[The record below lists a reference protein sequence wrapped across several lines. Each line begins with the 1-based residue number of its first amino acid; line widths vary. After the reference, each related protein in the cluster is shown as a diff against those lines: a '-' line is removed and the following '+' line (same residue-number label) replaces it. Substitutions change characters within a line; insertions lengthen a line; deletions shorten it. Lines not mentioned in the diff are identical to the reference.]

1 MLQTELSP
9 PAPSTRRCLRIFC
22 VLLASHRCG
31 CERGSLDG
39 SGGDGQGTFIVLM
52 RGRRAAVSVC
62 MCVFPFFSFPD
73 GLSLPARRRTQA
85 RGAGRGPE
93 RGQWL
98 AER

>member
-31 CERGSLDG
+31 CERGSWEG

-52 RGRRAAVSVC
+52 RGRRAA
-62 MCVFPFFSFPD
+62 MCVYVCFSFFPRWP
-73 GLSLPARRRTQA
+73 LPACQA
-85 RGAGRGPE
+85 ADAGAGSWP
-93 RGQWL
+93 WS
-98 AER
+98 